1 MSGETRIPDFKALE
15 ALFKRFYKPLRA
27 YAYRFVADEYQA
39 EDIVQDVFLDI
50 WQRHERIRFD
60 DESIK
65 SYLFKAVNT
74 HAINLLNRQPQT
86 ISSLN
91 QGQEVDMLKL
101 YISDI
106 AQNAEESLLLKEL
119 KSAIQSYIQTLPAQC
134 HKIFVLSR
142 TYGLKNREIA
152 EQLGISVKA
161 VEKQIGKALFGLKA
175 HLLEKGL
182 LGLFF
187 LMNILN

>member
-65 SYLFKAVNT
+65 SYLFKAVYT

-106 AQNAEESLLLKEL
+106 AQNA
-119 KSAIQSYIQTLPAQC
+119 
-134 HKIFVLSR
+134 KIFVLSR

-161 VEKQIGKALFGLKA
+161 VEKQIGKALLGLKA